1 MMNQQEASE
10 YKHVNEDKVLDDFFK
25 DVNIDDD
32 DMCSMN
38 NLTIQNNV
46 INIESE
52 DDEKGNTY
60 DPGF

>member
-1 MMNQQEASE
+1 
-10 YKHVNEDKVLDDFFK
+10 
-25 DVNIDDD
+25 
-32 DMCSMN
+32 MCSMN